1 MAQTF
6 RIAKSHKIDNYFVI
20 GDKSKVTED
29 LFWDNVKSKVK
40 ELTAEQPDKY
50 DETFERSKTHLAN
63 NRSSLTILD
72 TWFEIKG
79 RP

>member
-1 MAQTF
+1 MAQIF
-6 RIAKSHKIDNYFVI
+6 RIAKSYKLDNYFMI

-29 LFWDNVKSKVK
+29 LFWDNVKIKVK

-50 DETFERSKTHLAN
+50 DETFEMVKNCIVN

-72 TWFEIKG
+72 TWFEIKK
-79 RP
+79 